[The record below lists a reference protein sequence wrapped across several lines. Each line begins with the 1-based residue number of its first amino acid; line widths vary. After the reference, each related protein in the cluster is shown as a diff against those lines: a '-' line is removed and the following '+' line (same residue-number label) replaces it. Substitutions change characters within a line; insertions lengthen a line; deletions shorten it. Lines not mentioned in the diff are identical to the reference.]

1 MVGPRVIYELV
12 CFLLGMQEA
21 NYDDIDQFMD
31 LESSPPAKAV
41 TKSARAATNVR
52 SKRLKGDALDG
63 VVEEVER
70 HSHTHNLLSRWRMR

>member
-41 TKSARAATNVR
+41 TNVR
-52 SKRLKGDALDG
+52 SKQREGDALDD

-70 HSHTHNLLSRWRMR
+70 RSPTRSPADALSSDSVHALH